1 MVTTVIFSPNENN
14 IQTTKTGRTV
24 VLQSLEK
31 SAKEELSSI
40 GQISGTISNLQTD
53 TEKKIVIANTELS
66 KLEQN
71 TNQLLTEIVSLYISI
86 GRASEAAL
94 VMRRVYG

>member
-1 MVTTVIFSPNENN
+1 MATTVIFSPNEN

-31 SAKEELSSI
+31 SAKDELSSI
-40 GQISGTISNLQTD
+40 GQISGTIYNLQTD
-53 TEKKIVIANTELS
+53 TEKKIVIANSELA
-66 KLEQN
+66 KLQQN